1 MYAEVKS
8 TSGTTMWIQIM
19 DDSFLRP
26 SAEETG
32 RVAPVKKQKVYVC
45 RPENLYIRGEARE
58 SLALARALPALPSR
72 RMQFFAMLRGG
83 WRARS
88 RLKGRGLP
96 VSVGECAAAQRAGKG
111 VRALPFRFSCLR
123 QVSPTRLDL
132 GAIPWARE
140 NQRSRVAFRAEV
152 SDGHV
157 CKIGRGVPCG
167 KRFWGRCLHLRFLA
181 LVEFLGSL
189 LESSGI

>member
-45 RPENLYIRGEARE
+45 RPEKLYIRGEARE
-58 SLALARALPALPSR
+58 SLALARALSALPSR
-72 RMQFFAMLRGG
+72 QIQFFAMLRGG

-96 VSVGECAAAQRAGKG
+96 VQRRGMRR
-111 VRALPFRFSCLR
+111 RAEGR
-123 QVSPTRLDL
+123 
-132 GAIPWARE
+132 
-140 NQRSRVAFRAEV
+140 QRSPRA
-152 SDGHV
+152 
-157 CKIGRGVPCG
+157 
-167 KRFWGRCLHLRFLA
+167 
-181 LVEFLGSL
+181 SL
-189 LESSGI
+189 